1 MPGRTHDVAD
11 MMKTSILSLAL
22 AIAEGHASP
31 EERAQVESNPE
42 LAAQVEEFRR
52 LLGALAEAR
61 AFDAPPDHLMH
72 WARVWAR
79 QAAPARPSMVSRLME
94 VLAFG
99 VPQTAAVRGVRA
111 GGPAVL
117 YGSEAHQLDVRL
129 EPRKDG
135 TFRMR
140 AQIVPTG
147 DIDDDSRP
155 WSIRMVGTQGSV
167 FRTLSDE
174 DGGFRFDSLP
184 DVAGLSLVAE
194 RGTERLIVPRLVA
207 PANEEETE
215 QYRADDDQ

>member
-1 MPGRTHDVAD
+1 
-11 MMKTSILSLAL
+11 MKTSILSLAL

-42 LAAQVEEFRR
+42 LAAQVAEFRQ

-61 AFDAPPDHLMH
+61 AFDDPPDHLMH

-79 QAAPARPSMVSRLME
+79 QAAPARPSM
-94 VLAFG
+94 
-99 VPQTAAVRGVRA
+99 VRGVRA

-147 DIDDDSRP
+147 EINDDGRP

-184 DVAGLSLVAE
+184 DVVGLSLVAE

>member
-1 MPGRTHDVAD
+1 MSGRTHDVAD

-31 EERAQVESNPE
+31 AECAQVENNPQ
-42 LAAQVEEFRR
+42 LAAQVAEFRQ
-52 LLGALAEAR
+52 LLEALAEAR
-61 AFDAPPDHLMH
+61 TFDDPPDHLMH

-117 YGSEAHQLDVRL
+117 YGSETHQLDVRIEL
-129 EPRKDG
+129 RRDG
-135 TFRMR
+135 AFRIR

-147 DIDDDSRP
+147 EIDDDCRP

-174 DGGFRFDSLP
+174 DGGFRFESLP

-194 RGTERLIVPRLVA
+194 RGTERLIVPRLVT
-207 PANEEETE
+207 PKGETGAGTH
-215 QYRADDDQ
+215 RADDDR

>member
-1 MPGRTHDVAD
+1 
-11 MMKTSILSLAL
+11 MMKTSTVSLAL

-31 EERAQVESNPE
+31 GECAQVESNPE
-42 LAAQVEEFRR
+42 LAAQVAEFQQ
-52 LLGALAEAR
+52 LLEALVEAR
-61 AFDAPPDHLMH
+61 TFDDPPDHLMH

-79 QAAPARPSMVSRLME
+79 QSAPARPSMVSRLME

-117 YGSEAHQLDVRL
+117 YGSETHQLDVRI

-135 TFRMR
+135 AYRIR

-147 DIDDDSRP
+147 EINDDCRP
-155 WSIRMVGTQGSV
+155 WSIRMVGAQGSV

-174 DGGFRFDSLP
+174 DGGFRFNSLP

-194 RGTERLIVPRLVA
+194 RGTERLIVPRLVT